1 MESEDLWTQ
10 AHNHAQNFLRRFGD
24 GWTRS
29 HRDDLVQEAAIAAWQ
44 WAGRSPDPL
53 RPDPLRLGPLRLD
66 PLRLGAAV
74 RTIARR
80 IRYRALEH
88 AQRRT
93 EAQVSVERRSHEC
106 GEDREYWIAGRRVP
120 LRWVRPCLRRA
131 LQQLPA
137 LDRQLL
143 LSFHEGFCCAELA
156 ARSRRSLECVKTR
169 IHRARRRVQREIEA
183 SVREADDLDES

>member
-1 MESEDLWTQ
+1 MESEDLWTR
-10 AHNHAQNFLRRFGD
+10 AHNQAQNFLRRFSD
-24 GWTRS
+24 AWTRS
-29 HRDDLVQEAAIAAWQ
+29 HRDDLVQEAAIAAWK
-44 WAGRSPDPL
+44 WAGRSQDP
-53 RPDPLRLGPLRLD
+53 RRFW
-66 PLRLGAAV
+66 AAV

-88 AQRRT
+88 AQRRLD
-93 EAQVSVERRSHEC
+93 AQVAAERRSHEC
-106 GEDREYWIAGRRVP
+106 DDDCGYWIAGRRVP

-169 IHRARRRVQREIEA
+169 IHRARRRVQRVIEA

>member
-1 MESEDLWTQ
+1 MESEDLWKQ
-10 AHNHAQNFLRRFGD
+10 AHNQAQNFLRRFSD
-24 GWTRS
+24 AWTRS
-29 HRDDLVQEAAIAAWQ
+29 HRDDLVQEAAIAAWK
-44 WAGRSPDPL
+44 WAGRSHDPL
-53 RPDPLRLGPLRLD
+53 RFW
-66 PLRLGAAV
+66 AAV

-88 AQRRT
+88 AQRRV
-93 EAQVSVERRSHEC
+93 EAQVAAERRSHEC
-106 GEDREYWIAGRRVP
+106 GDDREYWIAGRRVP

-156 ARSRRSLECVKTR
+156 ARSRRSLECVKAR